1 VPRTKVIVRPVNQNR
16 MVTKGY
22 RRGVYVWVLINTLI
36 CPVSIGCGTGMA
48 GKRRLGY
55 NAGSMKRL
63 PLIAFMLPLL
73 VVVLSVASANRY
85 RVVKVRMQTA
95 DGRDAG
101 TVTIKTA
108 GTGVMLRLNLKN
120 LPPGQHAL
128 HFHQNAVCD
137 APTFKGAGG
146 HFNPEGKKHGLNNP
160 EGHHAGD
167 MPNFTVDANG
177 RSGLV
182 TISNTE
188 VDFDGGAHSLFVNGG
203 TALVVHA
210 KPDDGMTDPAG
221 NSGDRI
227 ACGIVKP

>member
-1 VPRTKVIVRPVNQNR
+1 
-16 MVTKGY
+16 
-22 RRGVYVWVLINTLI
+22 
-36 CPVSIGCGTGMA
+36 MA

-63 PLIAFMLPLL
+63 PLIAFVLPML

-95 DGRDAG
+95 DGKDAG
-101 TVTIKTA
+101 TVTIKSS
-108 GTGVMLRLNLKN
+108 GNGVMLRLNLKN

-137 APTFKGAGG
+137 APGFKGAGG

-167 MPNFTVDANG
+167 MPNFTVAANG

-182 TISNTE
+182 TVSNME
-188 VDFDGGAHSLFVNGG
+188 VDFGEDARSLFANGG
-203 TALVVHA
+203 TSLVIHA
-210 KPDDGMTDPAG
+210 KADDEVTDPSG